1 MFINFK
7 QLTSSH
13 INASDGELGKVNDVY
28 FDDRHWAI
36 RFLVVDV
43 HPWLASSQKF
53 LLSPIALI
61 NFNVKEAEV
70 KVSMSKQMIEN
81 CPKVEEHEA
90 VSREFEKK
98 YFDYFGYG
106 YYWTGPSMWGDYTY
120 PSALFN
126 GDRLPHAAIQETEMD
141 KIKHLRSA
149 DEIQNYDVEEI
160 DGSKGRVQEFIWNTH
175 DWSLKY
181 LVIDARNWL
190 ADDKKVLISR
200 RHIESM
206 NWENKVV
213 KCKLSIDQI
222 DACPE
227 YDPDNL
233 NDAEYAAKLA
243 RKLND

>member
-13 INASDGELGKVNDVY
+13 INAIDGELGKVKDVY
-28 FDDRHWAI
+28 FDDRHWTI

-43 HPWLASSQKF
+43 HPWLALSQKVM
-53 LLSPIALI
+53 LSPIALL
-61 NFNVKEAEV
+61 NFNVKDAEV
-70 KVSMSKQMIEN
+70 KVSMSKEMIEN
-81 CPKVEEHEA
+81 CPKVEDYA
-90 VSREFEKK
+90 TVSREFEKK

-126 GDRLPHAAIQETEMD
+126 RELLPHSAIQETEMD
-141 KIKHLRSA
+141 KINQLRSA
-149 DEIQNYDVEEI
+149 YEIQNYDVEEI
-160 DGSKGRVQEFIWNTH
+160 DGSKGRVQDCIWNTH

-190 ADDKKVLISR
+190 PDGKKVLISPR
-200 RHIESM
+200 QIESM

-213 KCKLSIDQI
+213 KCRLSIEQI
-222 DACPE
+222 DDCPE
-227 YDPDNL
+227 YDPDSL
-233 NDAEYAAKLA
+233 NDAAYAAKVA